1 MTESQVTGETRL
13 RVRYGETDQ
22 MGFVYHPHY
31 LVWCEIG
38 RTELMRELGWSYA
51 DIERGGIRLAVAE
64 ASLRYARAAR
74 YDDEVR
80 VVTRVETLQSRTVT
94 FAYEIHRVDERSEL
108 LATATTKLIAIDE
121 HGTPRRLPAALL
133 DRFRGYLPAR

>member
-1 MTESQVTGETRL
+1 MTESHVTGETRL

-80 VVTRVETLQSRTVT
+80 VVTRVQTLQSRTVT
-94 FAYEIHRVDERSEL
+94 FAYEIHRVHEPPEL

-121 HGTPRRLPAALL
+121 NGTPRRLPPDLL
-133 DRFRGYLPAR
+133 DRFRDCSPAR